1 MSYYSSS
8 YHEYGK
14 EEGRRGGRKR
24 SRSRRRSKSRE
35 AYSKKRRRYS
45 SSSED
50 DEKEKTVFYNFER
63 HKGKLAKIFFRDED
77 FVKQGTKEFEEF
89 WKFLVKYQA
98 FEKKKHG
105 DGSSQKKKSKER
117 FSATLGV
124 PDNSKPDYNINFSLK
139 PKKTEE
145 LLNRISFQDRE
156 SGRGGHQGV
165 LTETMVEQFRTI
177 LSTYVNFLQKEKFT
191 KLRKLRAGQ
200 AALPIAEYKEEI
212 LTKVQENQVVIV
224 AGDTGCGKSTQ
235 VPQYLLDAGYKNI
248 ACTQPRRIACISLA
262 NRVSYET
269 LSQYGMEIGYQIR
282 FEKHRSQHTKVVF
295 LTEGLLLRQVTSD
308 PGLSNYDVIVLDEV
322 HERHLHGDFLLGI
335 IKCLV
340 QQRKDLRVILMS
352 ATINIE
358 LFKNYF
364 SGSAPVI
371 QVPGRLYPISLQYH
385 PIPSVEDGDR
395 LNPAPYV
402 RVLQMID
409 RKYPQTERGDLLIFL
424 SGITEITKVV
434 DACRQYAEI
443 NNQWVVLPLHSTLSL
458 AEQDKVFDYPPDGI
472 RKVIVSTNIAET
484 SVTIDGVR
492 FVCDSGKVKEMT
504 YDPVCKM
511 QRLKEF
517 WVSRASAEQRKG
529 RAGRTGPGV
538 CFRLFSEAEYTAM
551 TPYSKP
557 EIERVPLD
565 SLILQM
571 VSMGLPDPRKFPFIE
586 PPPAESL
593 ENSITVLKEQEAMA
607 EDETLTMTGK
617 MLANLPVDV
626 SIGKMLIMGT
636 LFHQVESVLTL
647 AAALSVQ
654 SPFTNKAFR
663 DPECVAARRSLD
675 SDHGDPLTLLNAFR
689 EWLKIKSDDRENS
702 RKWCKRRGLEEQR
715 FYEIIK
721 LRKQFEQLLEEAGL
735 LDKRGDAGMTSAER
749 MARHGELRQLKD
761 LKRNINKQ
769 ERKKKTLRVGE
780 TEELDDQDDN
790 EVDLKDVDFRMRNDS
805 SRVRQLLDS
814 SKAVSY
820 KDLTMLKLILTSGLY
835 PQLAIADEFN
845 NYKGGS
851 DQLFHTRV
859 KPFNVLHPNS
869 IYAAQPDVLQLDGL
883 DIVSVP
889 GFTSKHPASSKHQ
902 LLVYISLLETTK
914 PYLTASLRMP
924 ALPAMLLFSHTLD
937 INMSMDRLVC
947 DAWLEVKFAV
957 AEHAQNQI
965 LAAARLREYWQEL
978 LDLKLSDT
986 TDIITNKETTKA
998 RQGELETRLS
1008 RGLVEFLHNDTVFSV
1023 KRLLPADLK
1032 ELYIGPGG
1040 NMDCVEG
1047 EDNPFPG
1054 KMMIPH
1060 QKKGGVRLT
1069 RNITYGCLVEDRAM
1083 DTLLWTCPV
1092 CEQEIYCSTLSRL
1105 KHYSICTLKEETEK
1119 VEELI
1124 AQQQQLVVEQNP
1136 LARHWRCDVCG
1147 DSFSFTS
1154 TQILK
1159 HKRACSNSKN

>member
-1 MSYYSSS
+1 
-8 YHEYGK
+8 
-14 EEGRRGGRKR
+14 
-24 SRSRRRSKSRE
+24 
-35 AYSKKRRRYS
+35 
-45 SSSED
+45 
-50 DEKEKTVFYNFER
+50 
-63 HKGKLAKIFFRDED
+63 
-77 FVKQGTKEFEEF
+77 VKQGTKEYEEF
-89 WKFLVKYQA
+89 WRFLVKYQA
-98 FEKKKHG
+98 FEKKKQG
-105 DGSSQKKKSKER
+105 EGRGLNNRRKTEKLSENI
-117 FSATLGV
+117 GV
-124 PDNSKPDYNINFSLK
+124 PDNSNPKHNINFRLK
-139 PKKTEE
+139 PKKASE
-145 LLNRISFQDRE
+145 LLNRIPFQDQE
-156 SGRGGHQGV
+156 SGPV
-165 LTETMVEQFRTI
+165 LSENMVDQFKTI
-177 LSTYVNFLQKEKFT
+177 LATYVNFLQKEKFT

-212 LTKVQENQVVIV
+212 LNKVMENQVVIV

-235 VPQYLLDAGYKNI
+235 VPQYLLDAGYQNI

-282 FEKHRSQHTKVVF
+282 FEKQKNQHTKVVF

-352 ATINIE
+352 ATINID

-364 SGSAPVI
+364 NGEAPVI
-371 QVPGRLYPISLQYH
+371 QVPGRLYPITLQYH
-385 PIPSVEDGDR
+385 PIPSVEEGDR

-409 RKYPQTERGDLLIFL
+409 RKYPHTERGDLLIFL

-443 NNQWVVLPLHSTLSL
+443 NNTWVVLPLHSTLSL
-458 AEQDKVFDYPPDGI
+458 AEQDKVFDYPPDGV
-472 RKVIVSTNIAET
+472 RKAIVSTNIAET

-565 SLILQM
+565 GLILQM

-607 EDETLTMTGK
+607 EDESLTVTGK
-617 MLANLPVDV
+617 MLSNLPVDV

-654 SPFTNKAFR
+654 SPFTNKAYK
-663 DPECVAARRSLD
+663 DPDCVAARRSLD
-675 SDHGDPLTLLNAFR
+675 SDHGDPFTLLNAFR
-689 EWLKIKSDDRENS
+689 EWLKIKSNDRENS

-721 LRKQFEQLLEEAGL
+721 LRKQFEQLLEESGL
-735 LDKRGDAGMTSAER
+735 LDKRGDGGMTSAER

-761 LKRNINKQ
+761 LKKTMNKQ

-780 TEELDDQDDN
+780 TEEFDDQDDN
-790 EVDLKDVDFRMRNDS
+790 EVDMKDVDFRMRNDS
-805 SRVRQLLDS
+805 SRVRQLLES

-820 KDLTMLKLILTSGLY
+820 KDLNMLKLILTSGLY
-835 PQLAIADEFN
+835 PQIAIADEFN

-869 IYAAQPDVLQLDGL
+869 IFAAQPEILQVDGL
-883 DIVSVP
+883 DIVSAP
-889 GFTSKHPASSKHQ
+889 GFTTKHPASAKHQ
-902 LLVYISLLETTK
+902 VLVYISLLETTK

-924 ALPAMLLFSHTLD
+924 ALPAILLFSHTLD
-937 INMSMDRLVC
+937 LNMAMDRLVC
-947 DAWLEVKFAV
+947 DSWLEIRFAV

-965 LAAARLREYWQEL
+965 LAAARLREYWREL
-978 LDLKLSDT
+978 LNLKLTDT
-986 TDIITNKETTKA
+986 TNTITNKDDSKV
-998 RQGELETRLS
+998 RQSELETRLS
-1008 RGLVEFLHNDTVFSV
+1008 NGLVEFIHNDTVFSV

-1032 ELYIGPGG
+1032 ELYVGPGI
-1040 NMDCVEG
+1040 NHISVE
-1047 EDNPFPG
+1047 ENPFS
-1054 KMMIPH
+1054 MEVVPH
-1060 QKKGGVRLT
+1060 DKKGGVRLSD
-1069 RNITYGCLVEDRAM
+1069 NITYGCLVEEKVI
-1083 DTLLWTCPV
+1083 DTVLWSCPV

-1105 KHYSICTLKEETEK
+1105 MHYSKCTLQEETEK
-1119 VEELI
+1119 LEEQI
-1124 AQQQQLVVEQNP
+1124 AFQKEKMVDQHP
-1136 LARHWRCDVCG
+1136 LARQWQCTMCQG
-1147 DSFSFTS
+1147 KFSFTS
-1154 TQILK
+1154 SQILK
-1159 HKRACSNSKN
+1159 HRKSCSIK

>member
-1 MSYYSSS
+1 MSYYDQR
-8 YHEYGK
+8 YHNYDDGGNTGGGK
-14 EEGRRGGRKR
+14 
-24 SRSRRRSKSRE
+24 RSRRRSRSRDDR
-35 AYSKKRRRYS
+35 KKRRYS

-50 DEKEKTVFYNFER
+50 EESVCYNFER
-63 HKGKLAKIFFRDED
+63 HKAKLNKIFFREED
-77 FVKQGTKEFEEF
+77 FVKHGTKEYVEF
-89 WKFLVKYQA
+89 WKFLSKYQA
-98 FEKKKHG
+98 LEKKKLGEKGNTH
-105 DGSSQKKKSKER
+105 KKSRKER
-117 FSATLGV
+117 MSKTLGI
-124 PDNSKPDYNINFSLK
+124 PDLSETKYNINFQLK
-139 PKKTEE
+139 PKNQE
-145 LLNRISFQDRE
+145 LLNRIPFQDRE
-156 SGRGGHQGV
+156 GGGHF
-165 LTETMVEQFRTI
+165 LTEIMIDQFRTI
-177 LSTYVNFLQKEKFT
+177 LSTYVNFLQKEKFS

-212 LTKVQENQVVIV
+212 LTKVSENQVVIV

-269 LSQYGMEIGYQIR
+269 LSQYGLDIGYQIR
-282 FEKHRSQHTKVVF
+282 FEKHRSQHTRVVF
-295 LTEGLLLRQVTSD
+295 LTEGLLLRQVTGD
-308 PGLSNYDVIVLDEV
+308 PGLGNYDVIVLDEV

-335 IKCLV
+335 VKCLV

-385 PIPSVEDGDR
+385 PIPSVEDSDR

-424 SGITEITKVV
+424 SGITEITRVV

-458 AEQDKVFDYPPDGI
+458 AEQDKVFDYPPDGV

-538 CFRLFSEAEYTAM
+538 CFRLFSEAEYSAM
-551 TPYSKP
+551 SPYSKP

-593 ENSITVLKEQEAMA
+593 ENSITALKEQEAMA
-607 EDETLTMTGK
+607 EDETLTVTGK
-617 MLANLPVDV
+617 VLSNLPVSV

-654 SPFTNKAFR
+654 SPFTNKAYR
-663 DPECVAARRSLD
+663 DQECVAARRSLD
-675 SDHGDPLTLLNAFR
+675 SDHGDPVTLLNAFR
-689 EWLKIKSDDRENS
+689 EWLKIKTDDRENS

-735 LDKRGDAGMTSAER
+735 LDKRGEVGMTSAER

-761 LKRNINKQ
+761 MKRNMSKQ
-769 ERKKKTLRVGE
+769 ERKKKTLRVGD

-790 EVDLKDVDFRMRNDS
+790 EVDMKDVDFRMRNDS

-845 NYKGGS
+845 SYKSGQ

-869 IYAAQPDVLQLDGL
+869 IYSAQPDVLQLDGL
-883 DIVSVP
+883 DIVTVP
-889 GFTSKHPASSKHQ
+889 GFTAKHPASSKHQ

-924 ALPAMLLFSHTLD
+924 ALPALLLFSHTLD
-937 INMSMDRLVC
+937 TNLSMERLVC
-947 DAWLEVKFAV
+947 DSWLEVKFAQ
-957 AEHAQNQI
+957 AEQGQNQL

-986 TDIITNKETTKA
+986 TDMIDNKETSKA
-998 RQGELETRLS
+998 RQSELETRLS
-1008 RGLVEFLHNDTVFSV
+1008 HGLVEFLHNDTVFSI

-1032 ELYIGPGG
+1032 ELYVGPGG
-1040 NMDCVEG
+1040 NTDSAEG
-1047 EDNPFPG
+1047 EENPFSSQQPVAHG
-1054 KMMIPH
+1054 
-1060 QKKGGVRLT
+1060 KKGGVRLT
-1069 RNITYGCLVEDRAM
+1069 KNITYSCLVEDRGM
-1083 DTLLWTCPV
+1083 DTMLWSCPV

-1105 KHYSICTLKEETEK
+1105 RHYSNCTLKEETEK
-1119 VEELI
+1119 MEQEI
-1124 AQQQQLVVEQNP
+1124 SNQQQKVVEQNP
-1136 LARHWRCDVCG
+1136 LARQWQCGTCG
-1147 DSFSFTS
+1147 DCFTFTS
-1154 TQILK
+1154 SQILK
-1159 HKRACSNSKN
+1159 HKRDCGNKS

>member
-8 YHEYGK
+8 YHRYG
-14 EEGRRGGRKR
+14 EEERRRERKRSRSR
-24 SRSRRRSKSRE
+24 SRSRRRSRSRSYE
-35 AYSKKRRRYS
+35 PSSRHKKRRRS
-45 SSSED
+45 HSSED
-50 DEKEKTVFYNFER
+50 DDRVDNYNFER
-63 HKGKLAKIFFRDED
+63 HKSKLAKIFFREED
-77 FVKQGTKEFEEF
+77 FVKHGTKEYEEF
-89 WKFLVKYQA
+89 WRFLAKYLA
-98 FEKKKHG
+98 FEKKKEG
-105 DGSSQKKKSKER
+105 EGRGLKSRSKKER
-117 FSATLGV
+117 LSENLGV
-124 PDNSKPDYNINFSLK
+124 PDNSNPKHNINFRLK
-139 PKKTEE
+139 PKKTSE
-145 LLNRISFQDRE
+145 LLNRIPFQDRE
-156 SGRGGHQGV
+156 SGSV
-165 LTETMVEQFRTI
+165 LSEKMVDHFKTI
-177 LSTYVNFLQKEKFT
+177 LATYVNFLQREKFT

-212 LTKVQENQVVIV
+212 LNKVMENQVVIV

-282 FEKHRSQHTKVVF
+282 FEKQKNQHTKVVF

-352 ATINIE
+352 ATINID

-364 SGSAPVI
+364 NGEAPVI
-371 QVPGRLYPISLQYH
+371 QVPGRLYPITLQYH
-385 PIPSVEDGDR
+385 PIPSVEEGDR

-409 RKYPQTERGDLLIFL
+409 RKYPHTERGDLLIFL

-443 NNQWVVLPLHSTLSL
+443 NNTWIVLPLHSTLSL
-458 AEQDKVFDYPPDGI
+458 AEQDKVFDYPPDGV
-472 RKVIVSTNIAET
+472 RKAIVSTNIAET

-551 TPYSKP
+551 APYSKP

-565 SLILQM
+565 GLILQM

-607 EDETLTMTGK
+607 EDESLTVTGK
-617 MLANLPVDV
+617 MLSNLPVDV

-654 SPFTNKAFR
+654 SPFTNKAYK
-663 DPECVAARRSLD
+663 DPDCVAARRSLD

-689 EWLKIKSDDRENS
+689 EWLKIKSNDRENS

-735 LDKRGDAGMTSAER
+735 LDKRGDGGMTSAER

-761 LKRNINKQ
+761 LKKTMNKQ

-780 TEELDDQDDN
+780 TEEYDDQDDN
-790 EVDLKDVDFRMRNDS
+790 EVDMKDVDFRMRNDS
-805 SRVRQLLDS
+805 SRVRQLLES

-835 PQLAIADEFN
+835 PQIAIADEFN

-869 IYAAQPDVLQLDGL
+869 IFAAQPEILQVDGL
-883 DIVSVP
+883 DIVNVP
-889 GFTSKHPASSKHQ
+889 GFTTKHPASSKHQ
-902 LLVYISLLETTK
+902 VLVYISLLETTK

-924 ALPAMLLFSHTLD
+924 TLPAILLFSHTLD
-937 INMSMDRLVC
+937 VNMAMDRLVC
-947 DAWLEVKFAV
+947 DSWLEIRFAV

-965 LAAARLREYWQEL
+965 LAAARLREYWREL
-978 LDLKLSDT
+978 LNLKLSDT
-986 TDIITNKETTKA
+986 TDAITNKDNSKV
-998 RQGELETRLS
+998 RQSELETRLS
-1008 RGLVEFLHNDTVFSV
+1008 HGLVEFLHNDTVFSV

-1032 ELYIGPGG
+1032 ELYVGPGM
-1040 NMDCVEG
+1040 NHLSVE
-1047 EDNPFPG
+1047 ENPFS
-1054 KMMIPH
+1054 MDVVPH
-1060 QKKGGVRLT
+1060 DKKGGVRLSD
-1069 RNITYGCLVEDRAM
+1069 NITYGCLVEEKVI
-1083 DTLLWTCPV
+1083 DTMLWSCPV
-1092 CEQEIYCSTLSRL
+1092 CDQEIYCSTLARL
-1105 KHYSICTLKEETEK
+1105 MHYSKCTMQEETEK
-1119 VEELI
+1119 LEEQI
-1124 AQQQQLVVEQNP
+1124 ASQKEKVDQHP
-1136 LARHWRCDVCG
+1136 LARQWQCGVCKEN
-1147 DSFSFTS
+1147 FSFTS
-1154 TQILK
+1154 SQILK
-1159 HKRACSNSKN
+1159 HRKTCIKT